1 MYGVLNKINLRNENR
16 YILCNFIDQNS
27 DLLEIEE
34 DIYFT
39 NNQKTLHQLFLLAF
53 NKAKKF
59 DLLDALYNEY
69 YTSVSAIGNKK
80 EFKNYSNTV

>member
-16 YILCNFIDQNS
+16 YILCNFIDQYS

-39 NNQKTLHQLFLLAF
+39 NQEKTLHQLFLLAF
-53 NKAKKF
+53 NKAKQNG
-59 DLLDALYNEY
+59 LLDALYNEY
-69 YTSVSAIGNKK
+69 YTCVSAISNKK
-80 EFKNYSNTV
+80 EFQGY